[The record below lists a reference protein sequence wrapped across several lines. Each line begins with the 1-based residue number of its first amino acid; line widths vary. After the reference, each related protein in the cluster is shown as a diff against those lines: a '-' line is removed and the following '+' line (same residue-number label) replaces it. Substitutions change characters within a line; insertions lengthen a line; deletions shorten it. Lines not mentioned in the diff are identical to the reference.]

1 VLIHGALASGSQAVW
16 GACKARASWIVGETV
31 VGITRQ
37 FVMRCFGVDKLG
49 LIGLGDAID

>member
-1 VLIHGALASGSQAVW
+1 MLIHGALASGSQAVW